1 MSSTS
6 SLPSWIH
13 LHGGADDEGLDEVDE
28 LDHEGDA
35 TGKVDKEQLFNSDK
49 EEKVSLH
56 YQGSLARKA
65 ALTPTIL
72 IINLNGA
79 SFNPNDKG
87 FCVVGGPQ

>member
-1 MSSTS
+1 M
-6 SLPSWIH
+6 
-13 LHGGADDEGLDEVDE
+13 DEPE
-28 LDHEGDA
+28 HEGDA
-35 TGKVDKEQLFNSDK
+35 TGKVDKEQSFYSGEE
-49 EEKVSLH
+49 EEKSVTPILRLP
-56 YQGSLARKA
+56 GRTA